1 MPYTFHASSDDL
13 ALSEATFA
21 SLRDLIY
28 QASGLH
34 FDKLNK
40 QTFEHRLRARVRA
53 LGFQSFE
60 RYYLYLRF
68 DRRGEQELARAIDAL
83 AVHETYFFREERA
96 LEAFR
101 WEILPQLAR
110 TNARARVLRLWS
122 AGCST
127 GEEAYTLAMLV
138 REAGLFDDWRVE
150 IVGSDISARAIQQAE
165 AGIYERPSF
174 RALKSER
181 KERYFVRLDEDRW
194 QVRDELRRLVRFNV
208 VNLLDASA
216 VEAERN
222 FDVVFCRNVL
232 LYFDER
238 ARRRAALA
246 LYRALRADGYLVL
259 GATESLAALE
269 LPFKLIY
276 LKNDLVYKKVTD
288 SISP

>member
-1 MPYTFHASSDDL
+1 MPQTFHASSDDF
-13 ALSEATFA
+13 ALSEVTFA

-40 QTFEHRLRARVRA
+40 RTFEHRLRARVRA

-110 TNARARVLRLWS
+110 TNARTLRLWS

-138 REAGLFDDWRVE
+138 CEAGLFDDWRVE

-181 KERYFVRLDEDRW
+181 QERYFVRLDEGRW
-194 QVRDELRRLVRFNV
+194 QIRDELRRMVRFNV

-216 VEAERN
+216 VEAERH

-238 ARRRAALA
+238 ARRRAALT
-246 LYRALRADGYLVL
+246 LHRALRDEGYLVL
-259 GATESLAALE
+259 GATESLATLE

-276 LKNDLVYKKVTD
+276 LKNDLVYKKVID
-288 SISP
+288 SVSP